1 MFRFVLNKERRV
13 MKRHI
18 IIGFIIFSIFGISLF
33 ATTDVFIKDDF
44 HNNFCSV
51 HEHQH
56 AHNAL
61 EHTHSHNHKVNPVD
75 FYITQSIQV
84 EPFSYIQEN
93 NFDFIKQYNYSISK
107 ELFRPPIV

>member
-1 MFRFVLNKERRV
+1 

-18 IIGFIIFSIFGISLF
+18 IIGLIILSIFGVSLF
-33 ATTDVFIKDDF
+33 ATTDVFSKQDF
-44 HNNFCSV
+44 HNKLCSL

-56 AHNAL
+56 THNNL

-75 FYITQSIQV
+75 FYITESIKI
-84 EPFSYIQEN
+84 EPFSCMQEN
-93 NFDFIKQYNYSISK
+93 NFDFIEQYNYSISK